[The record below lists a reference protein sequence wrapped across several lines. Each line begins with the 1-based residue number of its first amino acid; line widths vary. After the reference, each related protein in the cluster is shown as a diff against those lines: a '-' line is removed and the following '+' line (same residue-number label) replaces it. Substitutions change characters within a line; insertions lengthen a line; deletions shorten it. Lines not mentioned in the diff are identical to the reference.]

1 MEWKT
6 STNPVQYDEAMRFME
21 ERVNSIKSG
30 NANNMVWLLEHP
42 PMYTA
47 GTSAKPYD
55 LLIPDR
61 FPVYKSGR
69 GGKYTY
75 HGPGQRIA
83 YVMLNLKAKK
93 KHRNVR
99 EFVHQAEN
107 WIIKSIGNF
116 GINGHRLDNAPGI
129 WVSTKHETGIET
141 TEKIAAIGIKI
152 RHGVSYHGIAI
163 NVCPNLSHFEGI
175 VPCGMHN
182 HGVTSFKKLGITA
195 NMIDIDASL
204 LANFLIAFEGFV

>member
-6 STNPVQYDEAMRFME
+6 SSKPIEYEEAMDFME
-21 ERVNSIKSG
+21 KRMSSIKSG
-30 NANNMVWLLEHP
+30 KADNMVWLLEHP
-42 PMYTA
+42 SLYTA
-47 GTSAKPYD
+47 GTSAKPDD

-61 FPVYKSGR
+61 FPVYKTGR

-83 YVMLNLKAKK
+83 YMMLNLKAKK

-99 EFVHQAEN
+99 EFVYKTED
-107 WIIKSIGNF
+107 WIIKTLENF

-129 WVSTKHETGIET
+129 WVTTKHDTGIET

-152 RHGVSYHGIAI
+152 KHGISYHGIAI
-163 NVCPNLSHFEGI
+163 NVCPDLSHFEGI
-175 VPCGMHN
+175 VPCGIHN
-182 HGVTSFKKLGITA
+182 HGVTSFEKLGITA
-195 NMIDIDASL
+195 NMINIDAAL
-204 LANFLIAFEGFV
+204 LANFIIAFDGFV